1 MNARTNTTGHG
12 ANMTRRQKTIRVLI
26 CNRYTLFREG
36 IKALTEGTPI
46 RIVGEAANAEQ
57 ALHLLQQLHPDV
69 VLLDAAEPDASGS
82 DATRRI
88 KALDPHVEVLIV
100 SLYDDEPL
108 ISGCMDAGAAG
119 WIRKN
124 DQSWRLRQAIHTAG
138 RRSHRAA

>member
-1 MNARTNTTGHG
+1 M
-12 ANMTRRQKTIRVLI
+12 RRRRIIKVLI

-36 IKALTEGTPI
+36 IKALLPDGSPI

-57 ALHLLQQLHPDV
+57 ALHLLEHLHPDV

-82 DATRRI
+82 EATRRI
-88 KALDPHVEVLIV
+88 KAQDPHVEVLIV

-108 ISGCMDAGAAG
+108 ISNCMDAGAAG

-124 DQSWRLRQAIHTAG
+124 DQSWRLKQAIHTAG